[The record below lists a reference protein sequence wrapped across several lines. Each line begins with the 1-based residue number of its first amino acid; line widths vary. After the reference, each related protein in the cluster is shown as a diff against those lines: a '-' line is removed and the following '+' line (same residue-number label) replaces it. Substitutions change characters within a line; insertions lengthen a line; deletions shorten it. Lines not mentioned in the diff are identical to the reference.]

1 MALIFWKAN
10 LRSEACHLASGR
22 FPAPCYPRVYE
33 EGQSLANKYLVMY
46 YRRDPLPVRLGVVVS
61 KRVGK
66 AVVRNRVK
74 RLIKESFRH
83 QVTSDMTGE
92 FVIIARPKAASCSYE
107 EISKAV
113 EDLLKRAELV

>member
-1 MALIFWKAN
+1 
-10 LRSEACHLASGR
+10 
-22 FPAPCYPRVYE
+22 
-33 EGQSLANKYLVMY
+33 MY